1 MMDLN
6 FPRYP
11 FRFKSR
17 ENKLL
22 VFDMIRKKYVAL
34 QPEEWVRQHCLHFLV
49 SDKGYPAGRVL
60 VERKLEVSGL
70 TKRLDLAVCD
80 ARGRIEVLV
89 ECKAPDVAIDQ
100 VVFDQIARY
109 NMEAQ
114 ARYLMVSNGLQH
126 FFCRM
131 DYRRQRYVF
140 LEDLP
145 PFGPGSETEKG

>member
-17 ENKLL
+17 ENKRL
-22 VFDMIRKKYVAL
+22 VFDVVRKKYVAL
-34 QPEEWVRQHCLHFLV
+34 LPEEWVRQHCLHFLV
-49 SDKGYPAGRVL
+49 RDKGYPPGRVL
-60 VERKLEVSGL
+60 VERKLEVHGL

-80 ARGRIEVLV
+80 AHGRIEVLV
-89 ECKAPDVAIDQ
+89 ECKAPDVVINQ
-100 VVFDQIARY
+100 EVFDQIARY
-109 NMEAQ
+109 NMEAR

-126 FFCRM
+126 IFCQM
-131 DYRRQRYVF
+131 DYQQQRYVF

-145 PFGPGSETEKG
+145 AHRAERKG

>member
-17 ENKLL
+17 ENKRL
-22 VFDMIRKKYVAL
+22 VFDVVRKKYVAL
-34 QPEEWVRQHCLHFLV
+34 LPEEWVRQHCLHFLV
-49 SDKGYPAGRVL
+49 RDKGYPPGRVL
-60 VERKLEVSGL
+60 VERKLEVHGL

-80 ARGRIEVLV
+80 AHGRIEVLV
-89 ECKAPDVAIDQ
+89 ECKAPDVVINQ
-100 VVFDQIARY
+100 EVFDQIARY
-109 NMEAQ
+109 NMEAR

-126 FFCRM
+126 IFCQM
-131 DYRRQRYVF
+131 DYQQQRYVF

-145 PFGPGSETEKG
+145 AHRAEGEG

>member
-22 VFDMIRKKYVAL
+22 VFDVVRKKYVVI
-34 QPEEWVRQHCLHFLV
+34 QPEEWVRQHCLHFLIR
-49 SDKGYPAGRVL
+49 DKGYPPGRVL
-60 VERKLEVSGL
+60 VERKLEVHGL

-80 ARGRIEVLV
+80 PGGQIEVLV
-89 ECKAPDVAIDQ
+89 ECKAPDVVINQ
-100 VVFDQIARY
+100 EVFDQIARY
-109 NMEAQ
+109 NMQAR
-114 ARYLMVSNGLQH
+114 ARYLMVSNGLKH
-126 FFCRM
+126 IFCQM
-131 DYRRQRYVF
+131 DYEAQRYVY

-145 PFGPGSETEKG
+145 AYGAGTAR